1 LPWQRLS
8 VSRCGA
14 GDDCAVPWY
23 TCSLTLGQAIFLFFA
38 GMLGGA
44 LNSVA
49 GGGGF
54 VAFPALLFTGVP
66 PIAANATQTVALW
79 CGMSASSRAY
89 RDRLDVPRRIMIPL
103 LATSVVGGL
112 GGSYL
117 LLHTPAHTFLHVI
130 PWLMLAAT
138 LLFALGPI
146 LGTWIV
152 PRKSSLAQD
161 ASVSSIVGAS
171 IFEFLVSVYG
181 GYFGGGLGI
190 MNLAMLSAIGMT
202 DIHAMNALKALLG
215 SVINGVAVVTFIVA
229 HIVYWT
235 KGAIMIAG
243 ALVGGYFG
251 AHYAQ
256 KLPAKFVR
264 GLVIVVG
271 TSMTIY
277 FFMRAA

>member
-1 LPWQRLS
+1 
-8 VSRCGA
+8 
-14 GDDCAVPWY
+14 
-23 TCSLTLGQAIFLFFA
+23 LTLGQAIFLFLT
-38 GMLGGA
+38 GMLAGA

-54 VAFPALLFTGVP
+54 IAFPALLFTGVP

-79 CGMSASSRAY
+79 CGMFASTRAY

-103 LATSVVGGL
+103 LVTSVVGGL
-112 GGSYL
+112 GGAYL
-117 LLHTPAHTFLHVI
+117 LLHTPAHTFLHII

-138 LLFALGPI
+138 LLFALGP
-146 LGTWIV
+146 WIV
-152 PRKSSLAQD
+152 PRKSSLAHD
-161 ASVSSIVGAS
+161 ATVSSIAGAS

-202 DIHAMNALKALLG
+202 DIHAMNALKAVLG
-215 SVINGVAVVTFIVA
+215 SVINGVAVLAFVA
-229 HIVYWT
+229 VHVVYWL
-235 KGAIMIAG
+235 KGAVMIAG
-243 ALVGGYFG
+243 ALIGGYFG

-256 KLPAKFVR
+256 KLPPQLVR
-264 GLVIVVG
+264 GFVILVG

-277 FFMRAA
+277 FFLRVAG